1 MTLTT
6 NDLTIHLSAEYG
18 CYVAFEGPTPE
29 DSHAI
34 GEGSTREDAIAD
46 YWHSRHDGKTAS
58 ILSPYDAGNDCW
70 TLTDGTYVVR
80 FDTRADAVAYAEAAQ
95 YITSP
100 FVKEV

>member
-1 MTLTT
+1 MTTALTVF
-6 NDLTIHLSAEYG
+6 LSADYG
-18 CYVAFEGPTPE
+18 CYVAFEGTSPE

-58 ILSPYDAGNDCW
+58 VLSPYDAGNARW

-80 FDTRADAVAYAEAAQ
+80 FDTRDDAVTYAEANQ
-95 YITSP
+95 YLTSP

>member
-1 MTLTT
+1 MTTALTVF
-6 NDLTIHLSAEYG
+6 LSADYG
-18 CYVAFEGPTPE
+18 CYVAHEGTSPE
-29 DSHAI
+29 DSRAI

-58 ILSPYDAGNDCW
+58 VLSPYDAGNARW

-80 FDTRADAVAYAEAAQ
+80 FDTRDDAVAYAEANQ
-95 YITSP
+95 YLTSP